1 VYGNPALPPTTA
13 RQATLG
19 HEWRLG
25 DQLFFK
31 AEGYHNTQ
39 DHIPA
44 MTDSLDLNF
53 VPDADA
59 RMYGLEFMLRRESS
73 GGFFG
78 WLAYSV
84 GRSERR
90 YARRPAPDLGNDWD
104 AADWVPYDMDQTHHL
119 EAVGSWELGGN
130 WTFGS
135 RVQYVSGVPT
145 TPLLS
150 YTSNQFEY
158 DADSGNY
165 VPIGGAYFSERV
177 SPYVRVDLRV
187 DKKWI
192 KARSLWSVYLDLQNA
207 NYFLYNSPEGYSY
220 NYDYSKRDD
229 YGWIFMP
236 ALGLRVE
243 Y

>member
-1 VYGNPALPPTTA
+1 MYGNPDLPLTTA

-19 HEWRLG
+19 HEWRLN
-25 DQLFFK
+25 DRLFFK
-31 AEGYHNTQ
+31 AEAYHNTQ

-44 MTDSLDLNF
+44 FTDSLDLNF

-59 RMYGLEFMLRRESS
+59 RMYGLEFLLRHD
-73 GGFFG
+73 GGGRFFG

-90 YARRPAPDLGNDWD
+90 FARKPTPDLGDDWNPS
-104 AADWVPYDMDQTHHL
+104 DWVLHDMDQTHHL
-119 EAVGSWELGGN
+119 EAVGSWQLGRG
-130 WTFGS
+130 WSCGS
-135 RVQYVSGVPT
+135 RLQYVSGVPT

-150 YTSNQFEY
+150 YTSGQFEY
-158 DADSGNY
+158 DADTGAY

-187 DKKWI
+187 DKTWLK
-192 KARSLWSVYLDLQNA
+192 KRSVWSVYLDLQNA
-207 NYFLYNSPEGYSY
+207 NYFLYNSPEGYTY
-220 NYDYSKRDD
+220 NYDYSKRDE